1 MFEQVI
7 PAARGV
13 ADSEVISR
21 GAIEAAIHQEP
32 AANFR
37 LRARQLLGIKLS
49 GNLVGLKEALAPT
62 RLFAGARRAAFFI
75 AQLQP
80 DAARE
85 VFHRFHERQV
95 VHFLEETDDVDALNA
110 RSEERRV
117 GMELLLIS

>member
-21 GAIEAAIHQEP
+21 GAIEAPINQEP

-37 LRARQLLGIKLS
+37 LRARQLLGIKLN
-49 GNLVGLKEALAPT
+49 GNLVGLKEALATT

-75 AQLQP
+75 SQLQP
-80 DAARE
+80 EAARE

-95 VHFLEETDDVDALNA
+95 IHLMDETDDVAALTA
-110 RSEERRV
+110 AKTV
-117 GMELLLIS
+117 PQA